1 MSSLYLTTYKTIIKL
16 VLITAVSV
24 PVHAQ
29 TLIFNHINVIPM
41 DRERVLYDQRV
52 IVVDDKIKTIEPV
65 SSELTLEA
73 DQVIESQG
81 NYMIPG
87 LTDAHYHQT
96 GDTEEENDLQ
106 YKLLIANGVTSV
118 ISMAE
123 WSGQDTIAIR
133 ERSKQTS
140 VLAPYYVTVGPQVND
155 SNVLTPDDAIKMV
168 QLHKDRGYDF
178 IKIHG
183 NIPKDAYIAL
193 LDSAEKVDI
202 RVVGHTQRDKPL
214 EYSLRLSNIVHMED
228 IVMVFSSEAN
238 LTIVDIDDQLA
249 EDIAGQVKDSG
260 IYVAPTLSI
269 VAMIPEF
276 TDEERFD
283 RLKSRGI
290 NKYLSEA
297 VFESYTSGNNA
308 SYAREFFLSDT
319 GLEYMAKVIAGTRQL
334 TAAMHKQ
341 GIPMLVGSDNFGLQ
355 ITGFSVHEEMIH
367 MHNAGIPAYDV
378 LRAATVTSARFL
390 KRQATAG
397 TISEGKNAEFVILSA
412 NPLEDIRNTQSI
424 DGVML
429 KGQWFD
435 RNALDEMMQ
444 QVEDAHSQ

>member
-1 MSSLYLTTYKTIIKL
+1 
-16 VLITAVSV
+16 
-24 PVHAQ
+24 
-29 TLIFNHINVIPM
+29 
-41 DRERVLYDQRV
+41 
-52 IVVDDKIKTIEPV
+52 
-65 SSELTLEA
+65 
-73 DQVIESQG
+73 
-81 NYMIPG
+81 MIPG

-133 ERSKQTS
+133 ERSKLDS
-140 VLAPYYVTVGPQVND
+140 VLAPFYTTVGPQVND
-155 SNVLTPDDAIKMV
+155 SNVLTPDDAFKMV

-276 TDEERFD
+276 TDEERHALID
-283 RLKSRGI
+283 
-290 NKYLSEA
+290 EA
-297 VFESYTSGNNA
+297 H
-308 SYAREFFLSDT
+308 R
-319 GLEYMAKVIAGTRQL
+319 IR
-334 TAAMHKQ
+334 
-341 GIPMLVGSDNFGLQ
+341 
-355 ITGFSVHEEMIH
+355 
-367 MHNAGIPAYDV
+367 
-378 LRAATVTSARFL
+378 RA
-390 KRQATAG
+390 Q
-397 TISEGKNAEFVILSA
+397 
-412 NPLEDIRNTQSI
+412 
-424 DGVML
+424 DG
-429 KGQWFD
+429 
-435 RNALDEMMQ
+435 
-444 QVEDAHSQ
+444 